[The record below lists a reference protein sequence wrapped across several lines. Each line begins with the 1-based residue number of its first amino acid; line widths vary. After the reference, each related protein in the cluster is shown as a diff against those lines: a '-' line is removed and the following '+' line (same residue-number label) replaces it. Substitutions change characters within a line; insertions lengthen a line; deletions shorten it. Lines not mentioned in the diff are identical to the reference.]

1 MTFHCRGIISSVS
14 VTSSPSVDGL
24 FGPDTFA
31 AMTRAIQQAVL
42 KTIESFGIVPDSD
55 ADKLLQVVIQKIL
68 SKTI

>member
-1 MTFHCRGIISSVS
+1 
-14 VTSSPSVDGL
+14 VDGL

-42 KTIESFGIVPDSD
+42 KAIESFGIVPDSD